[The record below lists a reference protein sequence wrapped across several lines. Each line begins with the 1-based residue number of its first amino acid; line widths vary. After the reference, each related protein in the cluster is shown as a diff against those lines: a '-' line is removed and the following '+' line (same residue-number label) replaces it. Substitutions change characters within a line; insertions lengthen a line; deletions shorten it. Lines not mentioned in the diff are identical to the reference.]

1 MDKPRIAQ
9 TSLSFDEGV
18 IEKIAGLASRKVD
31 GILSFDGGFFDN
43 ITDKIRN
50 KVDPTQGIKAEVG
63 EKQVSLE
70 MNAKVEYGYDIR
82 EIFTQ
87 VCDVISEEVSKGD
100 DPTTGVNVDVDDENH
115 SVSLKM
121 DAILEYG
128 KNAQAIFDKMI
139 VKITSAVKEI
149 TNMEVSEIKL
159 NVKDV
164 LTREEWAEK
173 NNKDRQQ
180 RDDKH

>member
-1 MDKPRIAQ
+1 
-9 TSLSFDEGV
+9 
-18 IEKIAGLASRKVD
+18 
-31 GILSFDGGFFDN
+31 
-43 ITDKIRN
+43 
-50 KVDPTQGIKAEVG
+50 
-63 EKQVSLE
+63 
-70 MNAKVEYGYDIR
+70 
-82 EIFTQ
+82 
-87 VCDVISEEVSKGD
+87 
-100 DPTTGVNVDVDDENH
+100 
-115 SVSLKM
+115 M

-139 VKITSAVKEI
+139 DKITSAVKEI